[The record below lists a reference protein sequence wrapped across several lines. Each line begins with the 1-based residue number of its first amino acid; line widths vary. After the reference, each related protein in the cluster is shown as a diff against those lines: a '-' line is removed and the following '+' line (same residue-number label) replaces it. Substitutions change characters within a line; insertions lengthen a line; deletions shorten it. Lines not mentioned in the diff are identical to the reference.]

1 MDILERFKD
10 ILSLEVPQW
19 ITNHFIN
26 IEAVE
31 IQIQEELIELST
43 DETLKSSFKG
53 SYRLTEFWLQTN
65 IIHNYPGLWTL
76 VKKMLIAFPTSYLVE
91 RGFSNVTDLI
101 TKKRNR
107 LDIVTRGDLQLKLT
121 NIEPNIKKL
130 AKNHQ
135 VQPSH

>member
-1 MDILERFKD
+1 MN
-10 ILSLEVPQW
+10 P
-19 ITNHFIN
+19 FIN
-26 IEAVE
+26 IETAE

-53 SYRLTEFWLQTN
+53 SDRLTEFWLQTN

-76 VKKMLIAFPTSYLVE
+76 VKKVLIAFPSSYLVE
-91 RGFSNVTDLI
+91 QGFSTVTDLI

-107 LDIVTRGDLQLKLT
+107 LDIVTRGDLRLKL
-121 NIEPNIKKL
+121 KKL

-135 VQPSH
+135 FQPSY

>member
-1 MDILERFKD
+1 MDFSERFKD

-19 ITNHFIN
+19 VMNPFIN
-26 IEAVE
+26 IETAE

-43 DETLKSSFKG
+43 DETLKSTFKG
-53 SYRLTEFWLQTN
+53 SDWLTEFWLQTN

-76 VKKMLIAFPTSYLVE
+76 VKKNLIAFPSYLVE
-91 RGFSNVTDLI
+91 RGFSTVTDLI

-107 LDIVTRGDLQLKLT
+107 LDIVTRGDLRLKLT